1 MVTKPPEST
10 CVPLTCCFCWLP
22 NASRLKSA
30 WMRALVMVASLGRT
44 TAKVTVAVVVLGLFA
59 GSIIQPAPDSSM
71 HFQRLVKVTVP
82 GVE

>member
-1 MVTKPPEST
+1 
-10 CVPLTCCFCWLP
+10 
-22 NASRLKSA
+22 
-30 WMRALVMVASLGRT
+30 MVASLGRT
-44 TAKVTVAVVVLGLFA
+44 TAKVTVSVVVLGLFA